1 MTTASRS
8 LATAL
13 RKARVASGLLRPSYT
28 TSGDTT
34 WLHRS
39 SGSNPTL
46 TSGPI
51 KRFPSRPLFRPSR
64 ILAKRVREQSID
76 DTGESNQLTLA
87 DGGWTPSYGIEQL
100 VEFRSRHRF
109 SCFGDTLIASTKG
122 EFDEI
127 SDLRSDQSWRFLT
140 RRGERN

>member
-1 MTTASRS
+1 MV
-8 LATAL
+8 LAAL
-13 RKARVASGLLRPSYT
+13 M
-28 TSGDTT
+28 
-34 WLHRS
+34 
-39 SGSNPTL
+39 SGSYPTL
-46 TSGPI
+46 TSGSI
-51 KRFPSRPLFRPSR
+51 KRFPCRPLFGLSR
-64 ILAKRVREQSID
+64 VLAKSVHEQIID
-76 DTGESNQLTLA
+76 ATSKGDRLTLA
-87 DGGWTPSYGIEQL
+87 NGGWTPSYGIEQF